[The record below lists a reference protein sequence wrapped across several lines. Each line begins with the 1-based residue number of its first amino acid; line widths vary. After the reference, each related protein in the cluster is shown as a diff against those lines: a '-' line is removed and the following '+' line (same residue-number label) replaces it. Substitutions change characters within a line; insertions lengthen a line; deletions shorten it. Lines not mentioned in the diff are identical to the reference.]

1 MENQELTVSPL
12 KPITR
17 SLIGKLASVM
27 AEISR
32 VKKNGTNTFQRYNY
46 ATEADLVE
54 EVRQKLGSRGVFIFT
69 EIEEVTERDTGRKTQ
84 SGVSL
89 KITRVKARH
98 TFRDADSDESVTMV
112 SYGEGEDGSDKGIY
126 KALTGAVKYFIS
138 KNFLMSTGDDPEND
152 AEETKPDKPAKAR
165 TAAQEKGP
173 FSHGIPKEQHDRE
186 IAEREAAPKAGEAV
200 KSQID
205 LGSFEDRIK
214 NAKEAGRGKTG
225 TGAPWVLYAIE
236 TEGHGVLNTFSAT
249 IFEDAAD
256 ACRLNYQVTVHSEP
270 TPKGPKIVGIEYM
283 GSSQQPHNLKSQVA

>member
-1 MENQELTVSPL
+1 MENENHAATPKIQ
-12 KPITR
+12 TR

-32 VKKNGTNTFQRYNY
+32 VKKNGVNSFQRYNY

-69 EIEEVTERDTGRKTQ
+69 EIDEVTERDTGRKTQ

-98 TFRDADSDESVTMV
+98 TFRDADSDESFSLV

-152 AEETKPDKPAKAR
+152 EAEHKAEAKAKAR
-165 TAAQEKGP
+165 TPEAPRYNEP
-173 FSHGIPKEQHDRE
+173 PPPPEPME
-186 IAEREAAPKAGEAV
+186 IRQDYTPAPLANNQCRDHIV
-200 KSQID
+200 DVQS
-205 LGSFEDRIK
+205 
-214 NAKEAGRGKTG
+214 KTG
-225 TGAPWVLYAIE
+225 PKKDGSTYTRYTVQTQSNGFFS
-236 TEGHGVLNTFSAT
+236 TFDGGLANL
-249 IFEDAAD
+249 AAD
-256 ACRLNYQVTVHSEP
+256 AKNSGEEATITFKMDGRFKNLEGIRTASAPVNGRRLVEADVDSLP
-270 TPKGPKIVGIEYM
+270 F
-283 GSSQQPHNLKSQVA
+283 